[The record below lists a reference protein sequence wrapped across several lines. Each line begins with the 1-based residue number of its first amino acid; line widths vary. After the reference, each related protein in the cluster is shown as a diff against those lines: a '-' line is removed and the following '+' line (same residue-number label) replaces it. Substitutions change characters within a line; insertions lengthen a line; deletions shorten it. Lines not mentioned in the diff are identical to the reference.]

1 MKQNKIGITGSIA
14 SGKSVLTAYLLG
26 LGFPVIDADAIAR
39 DLVHPGSDTL
49 KEIAD
54 IFGED
59 MILSDGNLDRDKL
72 GKRVFSDEDARNRLN
87 DIMHPAIVRA
97 MLDLSENFH
106 GLVFYDVPLLFEQID
121 DIKES
126 GLEFD
131 AIWLVD
137 ADEEVQLARL
147 MARDNID
154 EAYAKEKIASQ
165 MPLEEKKKLATVVFD
180 NSGDLMNLYN
190 QVDDALEALPG
201 ENM

>member
-39 DLVHPGSDTL
+39 DLVHPGSDSL
-49 KEIAD
+49 KKIAE

-59 MILSDGNLDRDKL
+59 MIRSDGNLDRDKL

-87 DIMHPAIVRA
+87 EIMHPAIVSA

-137 ADEEVQLARL
+137 ADEDVQLARL
-147 MARDNID
+147 MARDGID

>member
-59 MILSDGNLDRDKL
+59 MILSDGNLDREKL

-87 DIMHPAIVRA
+87 EIMHPAIVSA

-126 GLEFD
+126 GLNFD

-137 ADEEVQLARL
+137 AKEDVQLARL
-147 MARDNID
+147 MARDGID

>member
-59 MILSDGNLDRDKL
+59 MIQSDGNLDRDKL

-87 DIMHPAIVRA
+87 EIMHPAIVSA

-137 ADEEVQLARL
+137 ANEDVQLARL
-147 MARDNID
+147 MARDGID

>member
-39 DLVHPGSDTL
+39 DLVHPGSETL

-137 ADEEVQLARL
+137 ANEDVQLARL
-147 MARDNID
+147 MARDGID

-201 ENM
+201 ETM

>member
-14 SGKSVLTAYLLG
+14 SGKSVSTAYLLG

-87 DIMHPAIVRA
+87 EIMHPAIVSA

-137 ADEEVQLARL
+137 ANEDVQLARL
-147 MARDNID
+147 MARDGID

>member
-39 DLVHPGSDTL
+39 DLVQPGSETL
-49 KEIAD
+49 KEIAK
-54 IFGED
+54 IFGDD
-59 MILSDGNLDRDKL
+59 MIQSDGNLDRDKL
-72 GKRVFSDEDARNRLN
+72 GKRVFKDEVARRQL
-87 DIMHPAIVRA
+87 DELMHPLIVRA
-97 MLDLSENFH
+97 MLDLSENYH
-106 GLVFYDVPLLFEQID
+106 GPVFYDVPLLFEQID
-121 DIKES
+121 EIKEN

-131 AIWLVD
+131 TIWLVD
-137 ADEEVQLARL
+137 ANEDVQLARL

-165 MPLEEKKKLATVVFD
+165 LSLAEKKKMASVVFD

-190 QVDDALEALPG
+190 QVDAALEALSG
-201 ENM
+201 ETM

>member
-87 DIMHPAIVRA
+87 EIMHPAIVSA

-137 ADEEVQLARL
+137 AKEDVQLARL
-147 MARDNID
+147 MARDGID

>member
-87 DIMHPAIVRA
+87 DIMHPAIVSA

-137 ADEEVQLARL
+137 AKEDVQLARL
-147 MARDNID
+147 MARDGID
-154 EAYAKEKIASQ
+154 EAYAKKKIASQ

>member
-87 DIMHPAIVRA
+87 EIMHPAIVSA

-137 ADEEVQLARL
+137 ANEDVQLARL
-147 MARDNID
+147 MARDGID

>member
-26 LGFPVIDADAIAR
+26 LGYPVIDADAIAA
-39 DLVHPGSDTL
+39 DLVRPGSDTL
-49 KEIAD
+49 RQIAET
-54 IFGED
+54 FGD
-59 MILSDGNLDRDKL
+59 DVLQPDGALDRDKL
-72 GKRVFSDEDARNRLN
+72 GQLVFKDEDARNRLN
-87 DIMHPAIVRA
+87 EIMHPAIVSA

-137 ADEEVQLARL
+137 ADEDVQLARL
-147 MARDNID
+147 MARDGID

-201 ENM
+201 ETM

>member
-1 MKQNKIGITGSIA
+1 M
-14 SGKSVLTAYLLG
+14 TAYLLG

-39 DLVHPGSDTL
+39 DLVHPGSETL

-137 ADEEVQLARL
+137 ADEDVQLARL
-147 MARDNID
+147 MARDGID

>member
-87 DIMHPAIVRA
+87 EIMHPAIVSA

-137 ADEEVQLARL
+137 ADEDVQLARL

-201 ENM
+201 ETM

>member
-87 DIMHPAIVRA
+87 EIMHPAIVSA

-137 ADEEVQLARL
+137 ANEDVQLARL
-147 MARDNID
+147 MARDGID

-190 QVDDALEALPG
+190 QVDDALEALAG

>member
-59 MILSDGNLDRDKL
+59 MIQSDGNLDRDKL

-87 DIMHPAIVRA
+87 EIMHPAIVSA

-137 ADEEVQLARL
+137 ANEDVQLARL
-147 MARDNID
+147 MARDGID
-154 EAYAKEKIASQ
+154 EAYAKKKIASQ

-201 ENM
+201 ETM

>member
-49 KEIAD
+49 KEIAN

-87 DIMHPAIVRA
+87 EIMHPAIVSA

-106 GLVFYDVPLLFEQID
+106 GLVFYDVPLLFEQVD

-137 ADEEVQLARL
+137 ANEDVQLARL
-147 MARDNID
+147 MARDGID

>member
-39 DLVHPGSDTL
+39 DLVQPGSETL
-49 KEIAD
+49 KQIAET
-54 IFGED
+54 FGED
-59 MILSDGNLDRDKL
+59 MIQSDGNLDRDKL
-72 GKRVFSDEDARNRLN
+72 GKRVFKDEDARLKLN
-87 DIMHPAIVRA
+87 QLMHPAIVCA

-106 GLVFYDVPLLFEQID
+106 GPVFYDVPLLFEQFD
-121 DIKES
+121 ELKAS
-126 GLEFD
+126 GLAFD

-137 ADEEVQLARL
+137 ANEEVQLARL
-147 MARDNID
+147 MARDGID

-165 MPLEEKKKLATVVFD
+165 MPLAEKKEKATVIFD

-201 ENM
+201 EKM

>member
-59 MILSDGNLDRDKL
+59 MILSDGNLDREKL

-87 DIMHPAIVRA
+87 DIMHPAIVSA

-126 GLEFD
+126 GLNFD

-137 ADEEVQLARL
+137 AKEDVQLARL
-147 MARDNID
+147 MARDGID

-190 QVDDALEALPG
+190 QVDDALEALPS

>member
-87 DIMHPAIVRA
+87 EIMHPAIVSA

-106 GLVFYDVPLLFEQID
+106 GLVFYDVPLLFEQVD

-137 ADEEVQLARL
+137 ANEDVQLARL
-147 MARDNID
+147 MARDGID

>member
-87 DIMHPAIVRA
+87 EIMHPAIVRA

-131 AIWLVD
+131 SIWLVD
-137 ADEEVQLARL
+137 ANEDVQLARL
-147 MARDNID
+147 MARDGID

>member
-87 DIMHPAIVRA
+87 DIMHPAIVSA

-137 ADEEVQLARL
+137 ADEDVQLARL
-147 MARDNID
+147 MARDGID

>member
-49 KEIAD
+49 KKIAD

-59 MILSDGNLDRDKL
+59 MIQSDGNLDRDKL

-137 ADEEVQLARL
+137 ANEDVQLARL
-147 MARDNID
+147 MARDGID

>member
-59 MILSDGNLDRDKL
+59 MIQSDGNLDRDKL
-72 GKRVFSDEDARNRLN
+72 GKRVFTDEDARNRLN
-87 DIMHPAIVRA
+87 EIMHPAIVRA

-121 DIKES
+121 DIKEN
-126 GLEFD
+126 GLDFD

-137 ADEEVQLARL
+137 ADEDVQLARL

-165 MPLEEKKKLATVVFD
+165 MPLEEKKKLATVIFD

-201 ENM
+201 ETM

>member
-39 DLVHPGSDTL
+39 DLVHLGSDTL

-59 MILSDGNLDRDKL
+59 MILSDGNLDREKL

-87 DIMHPAIVRA
+87 EIMHPAIVSA

-137 ADEEVQLARL
+137 ANEDVQLARL
-147 MARDNID
+147 MARDGID